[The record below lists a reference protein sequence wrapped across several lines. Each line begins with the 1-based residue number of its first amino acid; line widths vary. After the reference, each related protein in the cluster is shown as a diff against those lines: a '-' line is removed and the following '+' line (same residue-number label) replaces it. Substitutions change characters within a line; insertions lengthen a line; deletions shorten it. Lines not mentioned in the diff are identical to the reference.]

1 VEFCCADSNSD
12 YSSLRDT
19 LYRNGQSFLFCFA
32 VDDRTSFEDLEEI
45 AQNVKRTKDGE
56 TYGALLVALRSDLQH
71 VVKEEEM
78 KSFVEKHGFGGY
90 VITSSKTNTNVA
102 EAFNRSIEL
111 AIKTTV
117 PVEIVELVAQGKSI
131 TNTKHKKCVL
141 C

>member
-45 AQNVKRTKDGE
+45 AQNVKRTKDGD

-102 EAFNRSIEL
+102 EAFDRSIEL